1 MNKYKEL
8 NRCLKTS
15 TFILTIIERDDGEK
29 KQTLENRT
37 KKSNLCS

>member
-15 TFILTIIERDDGEK
+15 MFILTIIERGDGEK
-29 KQTLENRT
+29 KQTLEN
-37 KKSNLCS
+37 